1 MGLWARGGGAEE
13 RQGGEAEEERE
24 ISGLPMI
31 NNDSRWRPGDCGTQS
46 KGHAAAL

>member
-1 MGLWARGGGAEE
+1 MGLWARGGGAEA
-13 RQGGEAEEERE
+13 GKAEEERE

-31 NNDSRWRPGDCGTQS
+31 NNDIRWRPGDCGTQS